1 MPRQKVAGYRRDT
14 CPKDGGVLI
23 PSLFCGAVTPELHLG
38 LWNGPIYVCFVF
50 KWTLIERFSLS
61 KLKDA
66 SSANTSSSRSSPPS
80 KSSLFGK
87 FLLLTIASTLDS
99 ISIILCL
106 QIFGMSLWDHKT
118 HIMDALVGLIVSL
131 VHNSTIL
138 PHTDYYLIK
147 MRS

>member
-1 MPRQKVAGYRRDT
+1 MLPILNIGFWGLIIKRVFNPRVSLSLKV
-14 CPKDGGVLI
+14 
-23 PSLFCGAVTPELHLG
+23 HL
-38 LWNGPIYVCFVF
+38 L
-50 KWTLIERFSLS
+50 LLFSLS
-61 KLKDA
+61 FLFFLSSLLLLSWSPPDDDGT